1 MIRRPPESTRTDTL
15 FPYAPLVRALSSA
28 PWQCLYLRPDPH
40 GHGALRLTRPSHAAG
55 SDPNGASGRAVCIG
69 GNCVVTMPSVPPS
82 ISTVS
87 SLAVNG
93 SKWLVMKSGR
103 SGSGGGDC
111 IWNWACEIVR
121 GTSRSEERRVG
132 KEWVVT
138 CRSGWAADQ

>member
-1 MIRRPPESTRTDTL
+1 MRISDWSSDVCSSDLSQENEKPARFITRRA
-15 FPYAPLVRALSSA
+15 FFLSLSRLYSA

-87 SLAVNG
+87 SLAVDG

-103 SGSGGGDC
+103 SGKGGERTRRVEGKSGGG
-111 IWNWACEIVR
+111 
-121 GTSRSEERRVG
+121 GG
-132 KEWVVT
+132 
-138 CRSGWAADQ
+138 